1 MMNSKNKIKK
11 VNGKLMVLIE
21 NGCVCVFDKNL
32 KEFSVNF
39 RIRGGVSVI
48 LLYFKGGGC
57 NFPLNK

>member
-32 KEFSVNF
+32 KEVSVN
-39 RIRGGVSVI
+39 
-48 LLYFKGGGC
+48 
-57 NFPLNK
+57 N